1 MENHLFVT
9 GLAREAMIYLDGRK
23 IEDFLQGQLT
33 CDLRQLRPETAVH
46 GALCSVKGRV
56 ISDLWVLK
64 LSDERCMLRLR
75 RSLAQSFAEHL
86 ARFAQF
92 SRIKVTLDAQDEA
105 VVGVYSE
112 DPERLPLEA
121 PGACRASDG
130 ALLLRSGEAQ
140 AQVILSSAGSG
151 ASDPITEVLAAIN
164 CTADAEGTEEA
175 WRAEGLRWGHY
186 ALEAGDSERFT
197 PQALNYDE
205 RGLVSFQKGCYT
217 GQEVVARLHY
227 KGKSKQRLQVFETP
241 AGGEAETGSSLFLDE
256 INVGTVLRR
265 ETALSGQSIVAAM
278 VAAQHRDT
286 VLTAEQGER
295 LIPVRPVA

>member
-9 GLAREAMIYLDGRK
+9 ELAREAIIHLDGRK

-33 CDLRQLRPETAVH
+33 CDLRQLRPDAAIH

-56 ISDLWVLK
+56 LSDLWVLK

-92 SRIKVTLDAQDEA
+92 SRIKVTLDAQEPA
-105 VVGVYSE
+105 VFGIYSE
-112 DPERLPLEA
+112 EPERLPLEA
-121 PGACRASDG
+121 PGACRTSDG
-130 ALLLRSGEAQ
+130 ALLLRSGPAQ
-140 AQVILSSAGSG
+140 AQVILSSTDSG
-151 ASDPITEVLAAIN
+151 ARDPITQVLAAMN
-164 CTADAEGTEEA
+164 CTADAEGTEDA

-186 ALEAGDSERFT
+186 ALEADDSERFT

-241 AGGEAETGSSLFLDE
+241 AGCKAETGGSLFLDE
-256 INVGTVLRR
+256 ISIGTVLRR
-265 ETALSGQSIVAAM
+265 ETALSGESIVAAM
-278 VAAQHRDT
+278 VAAQHRDK
-286 VLTAEQGER
+286 VLTTKQGEK